1 MASREISLAP
11 RVENTRDAHPV
22 LTPIQFSL
30 SEIKQHFTESMG
42 EVKAQFTVADKLN
55 ADGNESAC
63 KMVWRSQVVLAE
75 GLLDFYIHEIS
86 KYCLVLLIS

>member
-42 EVKAQFTVADKLN
+42 EVKAQFTV
-55 ADGNESAC
+55 
-63 KMVWRSQVVLAE
+63 
-75 GLLDFYIHEIS
+75 
-86 KYCLVLLIS
+86 